1 MSTSNSNP
9 STSVENLTPTA
20 REILT
25 ASLSQSS
32 REAYHRSW
40 KLLQKWHLGQVTL
53 PISPTDLCNFIAYLF
68 ENGYSP
74 SSISSHVCAIGYL
87 HKILVITDPTE
98 SFLVKKIIRGCHKLA
113 PSKDTRLPST
123 DLILKRLLNALDH
136 TVSVFLNRL
145 LLKALFL
152 LAFNAFL
159 RLGEITVKSNQAV
172 KNVIQ
177 RSDVSFEV
185 ENGILKSVTITLK
198 HYKTNT
204 NNTPFVICIQAS
216 NESEN
221 CPVNILYLYTGKFG
235 HSSGPLFQFTDCQPV
250 TYSYVTKE
258 LHKTITFIG
267 LDPKLYKGHSS
278 EPCGKIR
285 FLGKLY
291 TKNGKMEFRH
301 LCFLLGFTPVDRE

>member
-53 PISPTDLCNFIAYLF
+53 PISPSDLCNFIAYLF

-113 PSKDTRLPST
+113 PSKDTRLPIT
-123 DLILKRLLNALDH
+123 DLILKRLLNALFQISNLKLIEIVILRVYYTIPFGFSFFLHFWDIIFNWLRI
-136 TVSVFLNRL
+136 TDEGSVPEMR
-145 LLKALFL
+145 
-152 LAFNAFL
+152 
-159 RLGEITVKSNQAV
+159 IWS
-172 KNVIQ
+172 
-177 RSDVSFEV
+177 
-185 ENGILKSVTITLK
+185 IL
-198 HYKTNT
+198 
-204 NNTPFVICIQAS
+204 
-216 NESEN
+216 
-221 CPVNILYLYTGKFG
+221 
-235 HSSGPLFQFTDCQPV
+235 
-250 TYSYVTKE
+250 
-258 LHKTITFIG
+258 
-267 LDPKLYKGHSS
+267 
-278 EPCGKIR
+278 
-285 FLGKLY
+285 
-291 TKNGKMEFRH
+291 
-301 LCFLLGFTPVDRE
+301 